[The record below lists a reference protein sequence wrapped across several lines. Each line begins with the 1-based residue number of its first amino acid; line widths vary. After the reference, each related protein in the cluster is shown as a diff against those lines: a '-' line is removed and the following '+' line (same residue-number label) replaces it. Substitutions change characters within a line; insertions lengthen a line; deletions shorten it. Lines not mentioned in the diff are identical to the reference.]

1 MNAKRFVIAIC
12 GMGAIV
18 LSIWLT
24 AGTSTAFDSPVS
36 PFAEPRA
43 EDYEQRYILFPLILG
58 GE

>member
-36 PFAEPRA
+36 PFAEPQV
-43 EDYEQRYILFPLILG
+43 YEQRWVFPLILG
-58 GE
+58 GN